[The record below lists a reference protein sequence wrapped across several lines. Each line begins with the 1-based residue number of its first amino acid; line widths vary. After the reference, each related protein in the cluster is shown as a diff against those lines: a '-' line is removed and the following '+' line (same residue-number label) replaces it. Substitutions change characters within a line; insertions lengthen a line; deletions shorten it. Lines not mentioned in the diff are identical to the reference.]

1 MRRAR
6 TLAIAVV
13 TGTATAALPVGAAG
27 AATAGVDGPAA
38 AAAAA
43 DPGAASTA
51 GAGAT
56 AAGDAKVVP
65 LQVTGD
71 PAKRFNLV
79 IMGDGYTTADLP
91 KFRTHVDKHLSDLW
105 TIEPFKSYRSYVN
118 VYAVEI
124 ESGESGVSCDPA
136 LESPRRTTPLGM
148 AFWGGCTTQGP
159 QRLLTMSSSA
169 AKKYA
174 DMVSGTS
181 SANRQILALANSDT
195 YGGAGGTYA
204 TASGGNA
211 LSALITPHELGHSLG
226 GLDDEYDY
234 YQRGVPGGTYEG
246 PEPASIHHT
255 LLTEQQMRDQKK
267 KWWRWL
273 GEPSESGGT
282 IGRYEGGLYN
292 TKGVWR
298 PSRHSMMKTLGYYF
312 DQVARE
318 RMTQRISAKVNL
330 VQAHTPADA
339 PIGADRVVWL
349 ETMHPTGHELSV
361 QWTIDGKVV
370 RGARDLRNLDLRRL
384 PLRPGVH
391 TLKATV
397 TDPTEFVRDPDVR
410 ASAALTQSRTW
421 TVDTRVKT
429 PPSNE
434 AADFTSATP
443 TGDPVGAKDVVYA
456 ETTHPA
462 RRTPKISWFVDGR
475 RVRGGDRSIDLERLR
490 LSPGTHR
497 LAAKLGSRTR
507 AWTIDAGRPTVTYE
521 LSKAAKTVKP
531 RPGKPAE
538 YVFDGP
544 FTMRLT
550 GADDR
555 PGAVV
560 TEFRVDGDG
569 WFNYFGWPTDSKAP
583 FLFTANGTVIDSLTY
598 GKLGTGRHTIEYR
611 AIDPAGNIGRAGK
624 FVVTLNG

>member
-6 TLAIAVV
+6 TLAIATI
-13 TGTATAALPVGAAG
+13 TGVAILPVGAG
-27 AATAGVDGPAA
+27 TAA
-38 AAAAA
+38 AA
-43 DPGAASTA
+43 P
-51 GAGAT
+51 
-56 AAGDAKVVP
+56 GDATVVP
-65 LQVTGD
+65 IQVTGD
-71 PAKRFNLV
+71 PGKRFNLV
-79 IMGDGYTTADLP
+79 IMGDGYTTADMP
-91 KFRTHVDKHLSDLW
+91 EFRAHVDKHLSDLW

-124 ESGESGVSCDPA
+124 ESGESGVSCDPS
-136 LESPRRTTPLGM
+136 LDSPRRTTPLAM
-148 AFWGGCTTQGP
+148 AFWGGCTAQGP
-159 QRLLTMSSSA
+159 QRLLTMSSA
-169 AKKYA
+169 AARRYA
-174 DMVSGTS
+174 DMVGGTS
-181 SANRQILALANSDT
+181 TANRQILALANSDT

-246 PEPASIHHT
+246 PEPASVHHT
-255 LLTEQQMRDQKK
+255 LLTEQQMRDQKA

-273 GEPSESGGT
+273 GERSESGGT
-282 IGRYEGGLYN
+282 IGRYEGGLYS

-330 VQAHTPADA
+330 VQAHTPSDA
-339 PIGADRVVWL
+339 RIGADRVVWL
-349 ETMHPTGHELSV
+349 ETMHPTGQDLSV
-361 QWTIDGKVV
+361 SWTIDGRTV
-370 RGARDLRNLDLRRL
+370 RGGDGLRNLDLRKLRL
-384 PLRPGVH
+384 KPGVH
-391 TLKATV
+391 TLTATV
-397 TDPTEFVRDPDVR
+397 TDRTGFVRAPEIR
-410 ASAALTQSRTW
+410 SSAALTQTRTW
-421 TVDTRVKT
+421 TVDTGIET
-429 PPSNE
+429 PPPGTPE
-434 AADFTSATP
+434 PVDFTSSTP
-443 TGDPVGAKDVVYA
+443 TTDPVGATDVVYA
-456 ETTHPA
+456 ETTHPLRHA
-462 RRTPKISWFVDGR
+462 PQITWYVDGR

-490 LSPGTHR
+490 LSAGTHR
-497 LAAKLGSRTR
+497 LTAELGSRSRT
-507 AWTIDAGRPTVTYE
+507 WTVDAERPTVTYE
-521 LSKAAKTVKP
+521 LSKAAGTVRE

-569 WFNYFGWPTDSKAP
+569 WFNYFGWPTDSTAP
-583 FLFTANGTVIDSLTY
+583 FLFTANGTVIDHLTY
-598 GKLGTGRHTIEYR
+598 GRLGTGRHTIEYR
-611 AIDPAGNIGRAGK
+611 AIDPAGNIGRAGE
-624 FVVTLNG
+624 FTVTLNG

>member
-13 TGTATAALPVGAAG
+13 TGTATVALPVGAVG
-27 AATAGVDGPAA
+27 TAVA
-38 AAAAA
+38 
-43 DPGAASTA
+43 
-51 GAGAT
+51 

-65 LQVTGD
+65 IQVTGD
-71 PAKRFNLV
+71 PGKRFNLV
-79 IMGDGYTTADLP
+79 IMGDGYTMADLP
-91 KFRTHVDKHLSDLW
+91 KFRAHVDKHLSDLW

-159 QRLLTMSSSA
+159 QRLLTMSSAA

-174 DMVSGTS
+174 DLISGTS

-273 GEPSESGGT
+273 GERSESGGT
-282 IGRYEGGLYN
+282 IGRYEGGLYT

-298 PSRHSMMKTLGYYF
+298 PSQHSMMKTLGYYF
-312 DQVARE
+312 DQVSRE

-361 QWTIDGKVV
+361 RWTLDGRVV

-384 PLRPGVH
+384 PMRPGVH

-397 TDPTEFVRDPDVR
+397 TDPTAFVRDPEIR
-410 ASAALTQSRTW
+410 ASAALTQTRTW

-429 PPSNE
+429 PPASK
-434 AADFTSATP
+434 AADFTSSTP
-443 TGDPVGAKDVVYA
+443 TDRPVSAKDVVYA

-462 RRTPKISWFVDGR
+462 RHAPRISWYVDGR
-475 RVRGGDRSIDLERLR
+475 RVRGGDRSIDLEQLR
-490 LSPGTHR
+490 LSPGSHR
-497 LAAKLGSRTR
+497 LVAKLGSRTR
-507 AWTIDAGRPTVTYE
+507 AWTIDARRPTVTYE
-521 LSKAAKTVKP
+521 LSKAAKATRP

-583 FLFTANGTVIDSLTY
+583 FLFTANGTVIDHLTY
-598 GKLGTGRHTIEYR
+598 GRLGTGRHTIEYR
-611 AIDPAGNIGRAGK
+611 AIDSSGNIGRAGK